1 MSKAWE
7 IPATPIGVVRPKQV
21 ETIPKKML
29 DIELFVYGE
38 TLLVGRVLYQDE
50 SLRGDGINE
59 KRLYNVD
66 GFHVSSY
73 STPELTSYA
82 LYIRGSNRSTDNQ
95 PMSLRFSNKE
105 TLKKYVCNVKK
116 ALAEI
121 NKASRVTTEDSG
133 VFKRV
138 L

>member
-1 MSKAWE
+1 MTKAWE
-7 IPATPIGVVRPKQV
+7 ISGSTGMVRPKQA
-21 ETIPKKML
+21 ETVSKKML

-50 SLRGDGINE
+50 SLRGDGVTQKHIYTGTDF
-59 KRLYNVD
+59 RVD
-66 GFHVSSY
+66 
-73 STPELTSYA
+73 SYA
-82 LYIRGSNRSTDNQ
+82 SPEMTVPTLYIKGSKHEDDNKPMYWKFTSTDV
-95 PMSLRFSNKE
+95 
-105 TLKKYVCNVKK
+105 LKKYVCNVKK

-121 NKASRVTTEDSG
+121 NKTSKLTTEDSG